1 MQNPYLQA
9 LQPNTN
15 LNLNDEPIQS
25 GEVNPY
31 QIALQQ
37 QANMA
42 SVYQDYV
49 TPATQASARVENTNQ
64 AIGVTLGSRLAQQ
77 TQVYNNP
84 LQATADERS
93 RSRTQEAK
101 QYLAARLGD
110 KEAKEAVLADETKIA
125 LGEDPY
131 KVKADRENYNQFKKQ
146 VSAKNRINNFE
157 AFKVSPSLA
166 QEDLDLMRDI
176 IFTSPEN
183 VKAKY
188 HDQPELLEYILNQ
201 KEERKESALKSTS
214 LDPQD
219 ASILNPRNLAGAFV
233 SGASEIIGGV
243 TDAYNM
249 ATLEGQE
256 RVDALNNSL
265 TQQFSDVGDSLQS
278 AGAKASDTRADG
290 QSYYENLAGQQAYLQ
305 ARDQNKSKNVAEA
318 KAEWAKTAKSFTNL
332 IDNPYQ
338 IKKEVAQFVPDVIAS
353 LATGGLVT
361 AGANAM
367 GKSALKKVEQKFE
380 KELAE
385 GIKAASIKES
395 LEKGLS
401 QEVAEANAKTA
412 VAQAK
417 NEFMNEANKEIS
429 KQVNKLSRAG
439 IAGTESVLNST
450 QNAPQGYQTA
460 SQNIMSLPL
469 DALKKTKGF
478 QEYKEKYPDLSD
490 KEIQSKMADEAGVKG
505 YGYAGALSTIT
516 GAVGSKVE
524 SDILLGF
531 NKGIKKTV
539 KNTGINAGEEFV
551 EEGGSVVA
559 GNIATNQQTKEDTVN
574 SFKDAGK
581 SAVLGAIAGG
591 ATTAAVSVPAHLKST
606 TEKVLGKGLNIVANK
621 QEKKIQE
628 KSNQAVKDALGSDE
642 DGTTSITNKK
652 FSETNF
658 GKAYNKLAT
667 DLENTSFKD
676 VFSDKSNYTAS
687 IQKLN
692 QVKLNGLKEI
702 ESLKEQGKT
711 EEAKSIQQ
719 QVNAIDHELNQLT
732 NALNE
737 DLKENIHGYKDY
749 LQKIHDA
756 NVSNKP
762 VEEINAIWNEFDE
775 AMAKNDKYKAL
786 KDSTLYKILDQET
799 RNTLTSDAQ
808 ITASDILGSGKFSL
822 SPTKAFKQAVDKNKE
837 IIDKF
842 GASKPEDK
850 DSLMIEIAGN
860 IANFS
865 ASLANRMP
873 QSIKEANAVRGQVRT
888 LLSQLNKLATV
899 TKSNDLK
906 NIVKTFTD
914 VVNKPIPTGTNLQ
927 AYTETMF
934 GGSNAGLL
942 DYLTR
947 ALANRGVMDADS
959 ASELFAFLASQE
971 GKVLGVKNAIEEL
984 KQGKQSVEVIN
995 YALRNKGDFRTYTQS
1010 GENAVTLTNLN
1021 QANEYLRKVTA
1032 DSAYFS
1038 DLAQT
1043 ILGMDLSKPST
1054 KPKPETKKEPVE
1066 KSNTN
1071 SGINSSNESYPDLDK
1086 VNPPELE
1093 PIQKEKKE
1101 KPKAKLET
1109 QPESKKETVP
1119 EKQENKAEEHPIKS
1133 KTVKAKSNYTID
1145 KVKAV
1150 KDTHIFV
1157 FGDNAKRYGKG
1168 GQAIIRGLKNA
1179 VGIVTKKAPSMAE
1192 DSFFTDTELEANKAL
1207 IDKDIASVKAKA
1219 KGRTIVF
1226 PSAGIGTGLADL
1238 ANKAPK
1244 TFAYLNQR
1252 IKEEF
1257 GIDNVQVDLTRPKEV
1272 PTVEGEITQEY
1283 QLPDQTMSLT
1293 ERIALSQPI
1302 ITDYVASSFQD
1313 VKSQWA
1319 KRLGNELTEFDKP
1332 ETDTVIQIQTDKG
1345 LQDFHIPMSAMV
1357 EMNRKGYDPTVNLLE
1372 ATTTRKETHTKEQA
1386 EAFMDNPSSLLGEHP
1401 LNEALGF
1408 VVENTKKYFNNL
1420 PSIFDDSYK
1429 SKLGKFH
1436 LINGML
1442 NLISIENTDGKIK
1455 TIVPAEVQMAFAKA
1469 QAVAMA
1475 NYKDTSFSKD
1485 SQYTDYWYDDLK
1497 AISFTIK
1504 KTTKSEILGS
1514 QHRDGKPKEVELDHY
1529 SQLGITRN
1537 DFIENLGKEVIK
1549 QLDLQFNTQSPEYSE
1564 DIRNGLIYSLGIELY
1579 NSMLNQGLLTS
1590 HTVDLALDLK
1600 GTEIKSIPYVN
1611 FNLNIED
1618 KNSEIVEATNVI
1630 TTGIA
1635 NPDLDEKEALKVLN
1649 KQPATKAIALLGK
1662 YITSDK
1668 AKTIF
1673 GEDVSVNTGV
1683 RIGSLSNRVGKSAKV
1698 DTSKV
1703 RASDIKNDI
1712 TIPNNPELKSA
1723 IAYMNNVSY
1732 ALNLPL
1738 FNLLKSNPE
1747 ALQLAFGFEPN
1758 VDENLVS
1765 EATLKAIKS
1774 KNNSITRA
1782 IGLLNKFVQE
1792 AKDKGLSEDDLMFQF
1807 NHHFVPNMRT
1817 MLNADMN
1824 PQSNKIIREM
1834 LRLVHSD
1841 INQED
1846 GTITGEMQLSIDL
1859 GFGSKFYNKGESR
1872 TVESLIE
1879 TATGKR
1885 KSKAKNF
1892 AIGFLLALNQG
1903 LDIGK
1908 IEKTKSETAF
1918 ADVAEVLNNPEHFLY
1933 QMTDLVWAMQQAQ
1946 EQGQTYLLNQENK
1959 DLLQTFGKELG
1970 NGAPRALNAIQSWAN
1985 YKYRGTSKDKLAKT
1999 KDRKLFNTSL
2009 LLEADGIGNGLHNI
2023 TRQFAI
2029 KFSPEYLNTLKRT
2042 GIVTLDVLSQL
2053 TVEKLNKQQQ
2063 DKLISSFEGSAGMF
2077 MPTQNQRGQDTTLMD
2092 IYEVIATDL
2101 SLKAN
2106 ASLDRIKKYEGI
2118 SLDKIT
2124 FKEFFS
2130 LTKRNNKQLPDDIR
2144 EDISFLM
2151 QLHMTG
2157 MATNNTDIPLNN
2169 LVYAAYNN
2177 IALPTDFL
2185 IDIKRNLAK
2194 AGVTPT
2200 VYGGQLQGIASQ
2212 LYSDT
2217 KKKLI
2222 SLGDNLITLA
2232 HKVDSAT
2239 NKQER
2244 EQLSKDLDK
2253 AYSEFVDLFKYLG
2266 INFDN
2271 TYKDDLDTSR
2281 EANIIKYVVDKNL
2294 FKLNSQRQQ
2303 FIYAL
2308 KNGLASKIRDGV
2320 QSAYVESFSMLNFAM
2335 AQDDIAFANFTEEFS
2350 DKVTN
2355 AIKQRN
2361 VKKGYKPNDPR
2372 NHSPLSRSEIRDVIK
2387 TITSAP
2393 VIATAFNNDSVLFE
2407 DVFEL
2412 GNSLVKRGSVTLD
2425 EQSTLNT
2432 IYANKQ
2438 GNWSHNLTTQLLR
2451 DYRKY
2456 ASAGAAN
2463 ATYTIPSTESKTQAT
2478 LAERLVDLLSG
2489 IVSLNVFDGID
2500 GLLYFRDLLGSLA
2513 NEQTNK
2519 VHLETS
2525 ILNAFYDKF
2534 TKSGLG
2540 EVIQNT
2546 NKLRALEN
2554 VVNSKPTGF
2563 IDFLK
2568 KATKN
2573 PLYKEDIKYL
2583 IGVATL
2589 MQMQVEGYKASQGNS
2604 KLSVD
2609 DRDMFQTQSKNLTKL
2624 KSVLMEKFDLLNSG
2638 KEETV
2643 TLNLNPKTDYP
2654 NFKFDFSI
2662 LGEPN
2667 AVIETIDDQFKGLY
2681 NSIVKFFVHQTA
2693 FNRAIKKVEE
2703 KYLPAIINQFAGGN
2717 RGFLF
2722 NANQLNKTGKRF
2734 MDFVIKQKG
2743 ANYFANFNFLT
2754 DSNLLSQ
2761 FLNNDPEIVEAYK
2774 EEYSKVKSKLH
2785 KPYITSGT
2793 KNLDFKPS
2801 DKIYTLDKIL
2811 KGLNKQ
2817 ISIDNPLTR
2826 TNKVIGNLL
2835 KNYPVLF
2842 GLTKETAETLLPQGK
2857 IIHGFKT
2864 REESID
2870 YLVKD
2875 VDSASLVSG
2884 SSFNYTLLDEKPN
2897 PNSKVTQLGFIYINP
2912 NTNLTGGDLLQ
2923 LITHEGIHS
2932 VVNSLV
2938 NYSINPEIQEQL
2950 VKDNP
2955 ELSEKLDNF
2964 TGRLQAN
2971 IDKFIEKNQNLDE
2984 IQDKLETLKNDAS
2997 KRHHYISI
3005 SDSQKQKQ
3013 ARKIANIAN
3022 YIYFFKEL
3030 NENNLPDGF
3039 TPDMLLNA
3047 RRGTLHELLAYSLSD
3062 YDTLN
3067 ELSAHKEA
3075 SWFNKLTDG
3084 LKELYKSIRTSIR
3097 NLFSI
3102 NEDTTPE
3109 DVSMVDAMLES
3120 ITGFYLNQTEDLS
3133 SELQLYESQD
3143 RQSGAE
3149 YTQLF
3154 NKYSNQE
3161 TTSGK
3166 ASIGSINNISSFPLN
3181 TINNKFRE
3189 VAKNSI
3195 DTIMTKHSGSITEYP
3210 EQTMVLL
3217 NKDDNRKLGKVLRA
3231 LRNRGYVINTDEE
3244 NDIKLAYK
3252 LNVIGQEVNTKL
3264 NKHISDSLQD
3274 YLDNIPDNVVKIIN
3288 ESGLDKGA
3296 LSLAVL
3302 SLSKSVN
3309 KSIKVPA
3316 TNNRTKTQST
3326 FKRLND
3332 KIEDI
3337 FDFTGLADSEK
3348 TLPVL
3353 PRLQLAIAD
3362 FNQANVSSMTTK
3374 ELIFDSEMDKLKANK
3389 KYQEFLSD
3397 LSDKL
3402 PKPLS
3407 VMLDASQVLL
3417 SGKDYHPSGAD
3428 QDSSLGQLIRL
3439 VLRNEEELKGRNTLI
3454 SKILALFVGQDSK
3467 TQYSAKLKGEAS
3479 QLNAIIRERV
3489 AKIIPESIVEQFE
3502 SLSDQENKALDNVL
3516 LQSQLNRLR
3525 LDITNFAD
3533 VMESQSSRDLE
3544 VAQTEADI
3552 SQSLEDLG
3560 YNPKEITHIL
3570 NFIRWQ
3576 TQGLGEWVVKNEAK
3590 YKTDYESNILPNAKV
3605 ISSLISI
3612 KRVANKA
3619 SNEAHTKALRR
3630 NVEKLVSL
3638 HSLAHH
3644 DQKDL
3649 DTLAKLYRNKTKAFR
3664 DLLLTLDV
3672 VDSELEIY
3680 GEDSYAGFDGFIMNK
3695 RNPYKDIKVLN
3706 AKLKNFEKEQERLK
3720 SLGYELV
3727 QNLPNGDEVWFTTEN
3742 PTNRFTTGVFNMT
3755 EHTIRG
3761 MDTKTFKPLH
3771 SYDSDIEKKSLD
3783 LSLHPALKD
3792 YNYYNKLSAYS
3803 SKRTLVDN
3811 TGKIIGYSTAIPK
3824 ALENSL
3830 IETYA
3835 NGLNAIGNLKGRI
3848 IEEIATEANNKIY
3861 VDQLIAVYQEK
3872 KRLGQGNRF
3881 IKIDGNFKPKSNSNA
3896 DIEFANRIN
3905 SIYNSLPAST
3915 RKHIETKGGL
3925 YIERT
3930 EIDNLL
3936 GYNQASWSD
3945 VFTGKSGLPE
3955 PVQQM
3960 IRAAISTLVKIY
3972 GGNPIKFMKRT
3983 ERILNEVSS
3992 LSKNFILNKSG
4003 VVALGN
4009 MVSNLIHLWNTGVPL
4024 SQIPLLMREGFLNVR
4039 KYNQDYNRTLKL
4051 RHLISISTNGKEKAK
4066 LQLELDVLE
4075 KALTVNP
4082 VLPLVSEGILTNISS
4097 ASGVDENN
4105 PYGLINT
4112 TQRKLGFTKFKQTR
4126 VGKVWGNVMVQ
4137 EGSSTHAFMNG
4148 ALDYG
4153 DFVAKYALYQHL
4165 VKNRGFNTERALN
4178 VIRDEFVN
4186 YGINRGRVFD
4196 WSNKVGLTWFLAYK
4210 LGIQKIFFRNL
4221 RRNFFRTAAVYSGAK
4236 VLGTNQVVPA
4246 QNLLFDGSLR
4256 YQTDPTNLWNGFKTH
4271 WIGQVFG

>member
-9 LQPNTN
+9 LQPNPN
-15 LNLNDEPIQS
+15 LNLNNEPIQS

-31 QIALQQ
+31 QLALQQ
-37 QANMA
+37 QANMN

-49 TPATQASARVENTNQ
+49 APATQASARVENTNLGL
-64 AIGVTLGSRLAQQ
+64 GVTLGSRLAQQ

-84 LQATADERS
+84 VQATADERS
-93 RSRTQEAK
+93 RSRMQEAK

-125 LGEDPY
+125 LGEDPRQ
-131 KVKADRENYNQFKKQ
+131 VKADRENYNQFKKQ

-157 AFKVSPSLA
+157 AFKISPSLA

-176 IFTSPEN
+176 LFTSPEN

-201 KEERKESALKSTS
+201 KEERKDSALKATS

-233 SGASEIIGGV
+233 SGIGETVGGI

-265 TQQFSDVGDSLQS
+265 TQSFSDVGDSLQS
-278 AGAKASDTRADG
+278 VGAKASDTRAEG
-290 QSYYENLAGQQAYLQ
+290 QTYYENLAGQQAYLQ
-305 ARDQNKSKNVAEA
+305 ARDQNKTKNVAEA
-318 KAEWAKTAKSFTNL
+318 KAEVAKTAESFTNL
-332 IDNPYQ
+332 IDNLYQ
-338 IKKEVAQFVPDVIAS
+338 IKKKVAQFIPDVLAS
-353 LATGGLVT
+353 LVTGGMVT

-367 GKSALKKVEQKFE
+367 GKSALKKVENKFE
-380 KELAE
+380 KELAQ
-385 GIKAASIKES
+385 GIKEASIKES

-401 QEVAEANAKTA
+401 QEVAEANAKNA

-417 NEFMNEANKEIS
+417 NEFMKEANKQIS
-429 KQVNKLSRAG
+429 ERVNKISRAG
-439 IAGTESVLNST
+439 IAGTESVLNAT

-460 SQNIMSLPL
+460 SQNIMNLPL
-469 DALKKTKGF
+469 DTLKKTKGF
-478 QEYKEKYPDLSD
+478 QDYKIEHPELSD
-490 KEIQSKMADEAGVKG
+490 KEIQAKMADGAGQRG
-505 YGYAGALSTIT
+505 YAYAGALSAIT

-539 KNTGINAGEEFV
+539 KNTGINAVEEAV

-559 GNIATNQQTKEDTVN
+559 GNIATNQKTKEDTVN

-581 SAVLGAIAGG
+581 AAVLGAIAGG
-591 ATTAAVSVPAHLKST
+591 TTTAAVSVPAHLKST

-621 QEKKIQE
+621 QEKKLQE
-628 KSNQAVKDALGSDE
+628 KSNQAVKDALGSEE

-658 GKAYNKLAT
+658 GKAYNKLAS
-667 DLENTSFKD
+667 DLENSAFKD
-676 VFSDKSNYTAS
+676 VFADKANYTAS

-692 QVKLNGLKEI
+692 QIKLNGLKEI

-711 EEAKSIQQ
+711 EEVKSIQQ
-719 QVNAIDHELNQLT
+719 QVNAIDHELSQLT

-756 NVSNKP
+756 NISGKP
-762 VEEINAIWNEFDE
+762 TEEINAIWDEFDK
-775 AMAKNDKYKAL
+775 AMAKNDKFKAL
-786 KDSTLYKILDQET
+786 KESTLYKILDQET
-799 RNTLTSDAQ
+799 RNTITSDVQ

-822 SPTKAFKQAVDKNKE
+822 SPAKAFKQAVDKNKE

-842 GASKPEDK
+842 GAAKPEDK
-850 DSLMIEIAGN
+850 DSLMIDIAGN

-873 QSIKEANAVRGQVRT
+873 QTIQEANAVRGQVRT
-888 LLSQLNKLATV
+888 LLGQLNKLATV
-899 TKSNDLK
+899 SKSDDLK

-914 VVNKPIPTGTNLQ
+914 VVNKPIPSGTNLK

-934 GGSNAGLL
+934 GGTNAGLL

-959 ASELFAFLASQE
+959 ATELFMFLASQE
-971 GKVLGVKNAIEEL
+971 GKILGVKNAIEEL

-1010 GENAVTLTNLN
+1010 GESAVTLTNLN

-1043 ILGMDLSKPST
+1043 ILGMDLTKPST
-1054 KPKPETKKEPVE
+1054 KPNTEKTKKDSVEQPEVKPEFT
-1066 KSNTN
+1066 SAD
-1071 SGINSSNESYPDLDK
+1071 ESYPDLDE
-1086 VNPPELE
+1086 VNPPAVEKSQ
-1093 PIQKEKKE
+1093 PVKEQSKEQPKKQSKE
-1101 KPKAKLET
+1101 QVKETESKTNKTIDINWGKKRNKQLSNLAPRPFKYKDRHGDTVREYRSVEHFYQTWKSGYFDKNAYRSTAIKPKGNRAVNPAISET
-1109 QPESKKETVP
+1109 VMKEGLLASFKANPKVLQNLLATQDKTLTHEVKDKHWAEAFPRLLMEVRDELKDYKPETKPETESKP
-1119 EKQENKAEEHPIKS
+1119 EEE
-1133 KTVKAKSNYTID
+1133 VK
-1145 KVKAV
+1145 
-1150 KDTHIFV
+1150 
-1157 FGDNAKRYGKG
+1157 
-1168 GQAIIRGLKNA
+1168 
-1179 VGIVTKKAPSMAE
+1179 
-1192 DSFFTDTELEANKAL
+1192 
-1207 IDKDIASVKAKA
+1207 
-1219 KGRTIVF
+1219 
-1226 PSAGIGTGLADL
+1226 GT
-1238 ANKAPK
+1238 
-1244 TFAYLNQR
+1244 NQ
-1252 IKEEF
+1252 
-1257 GIDNVQVDLTRPKEV
+1257 
-1272 PTVEGEITQEY
+1272 QEY
-1283 QLPDQTMSLT
+1283 TLSDSSMTLS
-1293 ERIALSQPI
+1293 ERLALSQPI
-1302 ITDYVASSFQD
+1302 IADQVAESFESSKKDWKTKF
-1313 VKSQWA
+1313 
-1319 KRLGNELTEFDKP
+1319 GNELTEFDTK
-1332 ETDTVIQIQTDKG
+1332 ETDTIIQIQTDKG
-1345 LQDFHIPMSAMV
+1345 LEDFHIPMSAMV

-1372 ATTTRKETHTKEQA
+1372 ATTSKKELHTKEQA

-1401 LNEALGF
+1401 LNEAF
-1408 VVENTKKYFNNL
+1408 EFIVNNTKQYFSNL

-1442 NLISIENTDGKIK
+1442 NLVSIENTDGKIK
-1455 TIVPAEVQMAFAKA
+1455 TVVPAEVQMAFAKA
-1469 QAVAMA
+1469 QAIAMA
-1475 NYKDTSFSKD
+1475 NYRDTSFSKD
-1485 SQYTDYWYDDLK
+1485 SQYSDYWFEDLK
-1497 AISFTIK
+1497 AKSVNIK
-1504 KTTKSEILGS
+1504 ETTKSEILGS
-1514 QHRDGKPKEVELDHY
+1514 QHRDGKPKEVALEHY

-1549 QLDLQFNTQSPEYSE
+1549 QLGLQFNAQSPEYSE

-1590 HTVDLALDLK
+1590 HTVDLTLDLK
-1600 GTEIKSIPYVN
+1600 GNEIKSIPYVN
-1611 FNLNIED
+1611 FNLNLED
-1618 KNSEIVEATNVI
+1618 NNSDISEAVNVI
-1630 TTGIA
+1630 TSGVPNT
-1635 NPDLDEKEALKVLN
+1635 DLTEKEALKALN
-1649 KQPATKAIALLGK
+1649 KQPANKVVALLSK

-1673 GEDVSVNTGV
+1673 GEEVSTNTGV
-1683 RIGSLSNRVGKSAKV
+1683 HIGSLSKRVGKSAKV
-1698 DTSKV
+1698 DTRKV
-1703 RASDIKNDI
+1703 RSSDIKNDI
-1712 TIPNNPELKSA
+1712 TTPNNPELKSA
-1723 IAYMNNVSY
+1723 IAHMNNVSY

-1738 FNLLKSNPE
+1738 FNLLKTNPE

-1765 EATLKAIKS
+1765 DATLKAIKS

-1782 IGLLNKFVQE
+1782 IGLLNKFVLE
-1792 AKDKGLSEDDLMFQF
+1792 AKDKGLSEDDVMFQF

-1841 INQED
+1841 VNQED
-1846 GTITGEMQLSIDL
+1846 GTITGEMNLSIDL
-1859 GFGSKFYNKGESR
+1859 GAGSKFYNKGKPR

-1885 KSKAKNF
+1885 KSKARNF

-1908 IEKTKSETAF
+1908 IEKTKTEKAF
-1918 ADVAEVLNNPEHFLY
+1918 TDVAEVLNNPEHFLY

-1946 EQGQTYLLNQENK
+1946 EQDQTYLLTQGDK

-1970 NGAPRALNAIQSWAN
+1970 NAAPRALNAIQSWAN
-1985 YKYRGTSKDKLAKT
+1985 YKYRGTTEDKLAKA
-1999 KDRKLFNTSL
+1999 KDRKLFSTSL

-2063 DKLISSFEGSAGMF
+2063 DKLVSSFEGSAGMF

-2106 ASLDRIKKYEGI
+2106 AALDRIKKYQGK
-2118 SLDKIT
+2118 SLTEVT
-2124 FKEFFS
+2124 FKEFFA
-2130 LTKRNNKQLPDDIR
+2130 LTSKKNKELPDDIR

-2157 MATNNTDIPLNN
+2157 MATNNIDTPLNN

-2177 IALPTDFL
+2177 IALPEDFL

-2212 LYSDT
+2212 LYTDT

-2222 SLGDNLITLA
+2222 AKGDKLIELA
-2232 HKVDSAT
+2232 HKIDNT
-2239 NKQER
+2239 TDKQEK
-2244 EQLSKDLDK
+2244 EQLSQELNDLYLDF
-2253 AYSEFVDLFKYLG
+2253 ADSFKYLG
-2266 INFDN
+2266 IKFDN
-2271 TYKDDLDTSR
+2271 IYLPEVDTSK
-2281 EANIIKYVVDKNL
+2281 EASLIKHVIDKNL

-2335 AQDDIAFANFTEEFS
+2335 AQDDMAFANFTEEFT
-2350 DKVTN
+2350 DKVQQ
-2355 AIKQRN
+2355 AIKARN
-2361 VKKGYKPNDPR
+2361 QAKGYKPNDPR

-2393 VIATAFNNDSVLFE
+2393 VIATAFNADSVLFE

-2412 GNSLVKRGSVTLD
+2412 GNSLVKRGSTTLD
-2425 EQSTLNT
+2425 EQSTINT

-2438 GNWSHNLTTQLLR
+2438 GNWYHNLTTQLLR

-2478 LAERLVDLLSG
+2478 LAERLIDLFSG
-2489 IVSLNVFDGID
+2489 VVSLNVFDGID

-2534 TKSGLG
+2534 VKSGLG

-2546 NKLRALEN
+2546 NKLRALED

-2563 IDFLK
+2563 SDFLQ
-2568 KATKN
+2568 KATKHS
-2573 PLYKEDIKYL
+2573 LYKEDIKYL
-2583 IGVATL
+2583 LGVATL
-2589 MQMQVEGYKASQGNS
+2589 MQMQIEGYKASQGNR
-2604 KLSVD
+2604 KLSFD
-2609 DRDMFQTQSKNLTKL
+2609 ERDMFQIQSKNLTKL

-2643 TLNLNPKTDYP
+2643 TLVLNPKTDYP

-2662 LGEPN
+2662 LGEPDT
-2667 AVIETIDDQFKGLY
+2667 VIDTIDDQFKGLY
-2681 NSIVKFFVHQTA
+2681 NTIVKFFVHQTA
-2693 FNRAIKKVEE
+2693 SNRAIKKVEE

-2743 ANYFANFNFLT
+2743 ANYFVNFNFLT
-2754 DSNLLSQ
+2754 DSDLLSQ
-2761 FLNNDPEIVEAYK
+2761 FLNTDPEIVEAYK
-2774 EEYSKVKSKLH
+2774 EEYSKVKSKLQ

-2793 KNLDFKPS
+2793 KNLELKPE

-2811 KGLNKQ
+2811 KGLHKQ
-2817 ISIDNPLTR
+2817 TSIDNPLVR

-2835 KNYPVLF
+2835 KDYPVVF
-2842 GLTKETAETLLPQGK
+2842 GLTKDTAESLLPKGK

-2870 YLVKD
+2870 YLIKD
-2875 VDSASLVSG
+2875 VNSASLVSG
-2884 SSFNYTLLDEKPN
+2884 SSFNYTLLDEQPN
-2897 PNSKVTQLGFIYINP
+2897 TESKVNQLGFIYINP

-2950 VKDNP
+2950 SKDNP
-2955 ELSEKLDNF
+2955 ELAEKLDNF

-2984 IQDKLETLKNDAS
+2984 IQNNLETLRNDAS
-2997 KRHHYISI
+2997 TRHHYIGI
-3005 SDSQKQKQ
+3005 TDGQKQKQ

-3030 NENNLPDGF
+3030 DENNLPDGF

-3067 ELSAHKEA
+3067 ELSSHKEA

-3097 NLFSI
+3097 NLFGI

-3120 ITGFYLNQTEDLS
+3120 IAGFYLNQTEDLS

-3149 YTQLF
+3149 YNQLF
-3154 NKYSNQE
+3154 NNYSNQE
-3161 TTSGK
+3161 TNSGK
-3166 ASIGSINNISSFPLN
+3166 ASISNVSSFPLN
-3181 TINNKFRE
+3181 PINNKFRE
-3189 VAKNSI
+3189 VAKKSI
-3195 DTIMTKHSGSITEYP
+3195 DTIMTKHSKVLTEYP
-3210 EQTMVLL
+3210 DQTMVLL
-3217 NKDDNRKLGKVLRA
+3217 NKDDNRKLSKVLRT

-3252 LNVIGQEVNTKL
+3252 LNLIGQEVNTKL

-3274 YLDNIPDNVVKIIN
+3274 YLDNIPDNIIKVIN
-3288 ESGLDKGA
+3288 DSGLDKGA

-3309 KSIKVPA
+3309 ESVAIPA
-3316 TNNRTKTQST
+3316 TKNRTKTQST

-3337 FDFTGLADSEK
+3337 FDFTGLTDSEK

-3362 FNQANVSSMTTK
+3362 FNQANVSSMSTK
-3374 ELIFDSEMDKLKANK
+3374 ELIFESEMDKLKANK

-3428 QDSSLGQLIRL
+3428 QDSSVGQLIRL
-3439 VLRNEEELKGRNTLI
+3439 VLRNEEELKGRNTLLT
-3454 SKILALFVGQDSK
+3454 KILALFVGQDSK

-3489 AKIIPESIVEQFE
+3489 AKIIPESIIEQFG
-3502 SLSDQENKALDNVL
+3502 SLSDKDNKALDNVL

-3533 VMESQSSRDLE
+3533 VLESQSSRDLE
-3544 VAQTEADI
+3544 IAQTEADI
-3552 SQSLEDLG
+3552 SQALEDLE
-3560 YNPKEITHIL
+3560 YNDKETTHIL

-3590 YKTDYESNILPNAKV
+3590 YKTDYESNILPNAKA

-3619 SNEAHTKALRR
+3619 SSEAHTKALRR

-3649 DTLAKLYRNKTKAFR
+3649 DTLAKLYRNKTKAFK

-3695 RNPYKDIKVLN
+3695 RNPYKDIKILN
-3706 AKLKNFEKEQERLK
+3706 NKLRNFEKEQDKLK

-3727 QNLPNGDEVWFTTEN
+3727 QTLPNGDEVWFTNEN

-3755 EHTIRG
+3755 EHTVRG

-3771 SYDSDIEKKSLD
+3771 SYDSDIERKSLD

-3811 TGKIIGYSTAIPK
+3811 TGKIIGYSSAIPK
-3824 ALENSL
+3824 SLENSL
-3830 IETYA
+3830 IETYE

-3848 IEEIATEANNKIY
+3848 IEEITTEANNKIY
-3861 VDQLIAVYQEK
+3861 ADQLIAVYQEK

-3881 IKIDGNFKPKSNSNA
+3881 MKIDGNVKPKSNSNA
-3896 DIEFANRIN
+3896 DIEFANRVN

-3960 IRAAISTLVKIY
+3960 IRATISTLVKLY
-3972 GGNPIKFMKRT
+3972 GGNPVKFMKRT

-3992 LSKNFILNKSG
+3992 LSKDFILNRSG
-4003 VVALGN
+4003 IVALGN

-4024 SQIPLLMREGFLNVR
+4024 RQIPVLMREGFLNVR
-4039 KYNQDYNRTLKL
+4039 KYNQDYNRTLEL

-4112 TQRKLGFTKFKQTR
+4112 AQRKLGFTKFKQTK

-4137 EGSSTHAFMNG
+4137 EGSSTHTFMNG

-4165 VKNRGFNTERALN
+4165 VKNRGFDSERALN

-4186 YGINRGRVFD
+4186 YGINRGRAFD
-4196 WSNKVGLTWFLAYK
+4196 WSNKVGLTWFLSYK

-4236 VLGTNQVVPA
+4236 VLNTNQVVPA